1 MDKYVYFLAR
11 SFVCV
16 YGTCVYYDTFCW
28 LKQVIDSS
36 DVVIQVLDARD
47 PLGTRCYQIERYMK
61 KEKPHKHLIFVLN
74 KVDLIPVWVT
84 VSQSPTSVWYK

>member
-1 MDKYVYFLAR
+1 M
-11 SFVCV
+11 
-16 YGTCVYYDTFCW
+16 
-28 LKQVIDSS
+28 IDSS

-84 VSQSPTSVWYK
+84 VSQSPTSVWNKKVIYELIIVQRIMDELIL

>member
-1 MDKYVYFLAR
+1 M
-11 SFVCV
+11 
-16 YGTCVYYDTFCW
+16 
-28 LKQVIDSS
+28 IDSS
-36 DVVIQVLDARD
+36 DVVVQVLDARD

-84 VSQSPTSVWYK
+84 VGHLYLARFEKSENHADNNFILFHLDI